1 MRKPFF
7 APEAWG
13 PLAASWKAFQEGSD
27 QATLEV
33 HADDGEMESMPVS
46 LFFRGREGLRDSD
59 REALSRVGGRSLD
72 GGAGVGSIALLLQ
85 EDGFSVTALEVIPEG
100 VEIMKERGVE
110 DPREGRLEDLS
121 EDGVFDT
128 ILLLMN
134 GSALAGTLSGLPPL
148 LGVLKGLLAKGGQLL
163 MDSTDLLHGEVW
175 ELEGGVEG
183 DEGGYAGGY
192 PGEIHYQMEFQ
203 GSRGAPF
210 PQLFLDPRTLRLV
223 AEREGWSAEVVWE
236 GGGGEYLVRL
246 MLQETAGED

>member
-13 PLAASWKAFQEGSD
+13 PLAASWKAFQEGSH

-59 REALSRVGGRSLD
+59 REALSRVGGRILD

-85 EDGFSVTALEVIPEG
+85 EDGFSVTALEVIQEG
-100 VEIMKERGVE
+100 VEIMRERGVE

-121 EDGVFDT
+121 EDGAFDT

-163 MDSTDLLHGEVW
+163 MDSTDLLQGEVW
-175 ELEGGVEG
+175 ELEGGEEG
-183 DEGGYAGGY
+183 DEGGY

-223 AEREGWSAEVVWE
+223 AEREGWSTEVVWE
-236 GGGGEYLVRL
+236 GEGGEYLVRL
-246 MLQETAGED
+246 MLQESAGED

>member
-13 PLAASWKAFQEGSD
+13 PLAASWEAFQEGD
-27 QATLEV
+27 HQAALEV

-59 REALSRVGGRSLD
+59 REALSRVGGRILD

-100 VEIMKERGVE
+100 VEIMRERGVE

-121 EDGVFDT
+121 EDGAFDT

-163 MDSTDLLHGEVW
+163 MDSTDLLQGEVW
-175 ELEGGVEG
+175 ELEGGEEG
-183 DEGGYAGGY
+183 DEGGY

-223 AEREGWSAEVVWE
+223 AEREGWSTEVVWE
-236 GGGGEYLVRL
+236 GEGGEYLVRL